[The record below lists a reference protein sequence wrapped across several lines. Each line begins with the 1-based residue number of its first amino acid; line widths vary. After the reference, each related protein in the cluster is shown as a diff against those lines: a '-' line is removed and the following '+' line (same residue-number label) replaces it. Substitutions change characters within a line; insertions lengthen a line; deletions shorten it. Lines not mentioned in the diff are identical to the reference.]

1 MYFSGLT
8 KYCSG
13 ISLIQVFVSI
23 TFQIS
28 SHFIR
33 ISFDIASSKNING
46 LTLALYG
53 NMKRGP
59 ESFEGMASHGAE
71 MKRSRGGN
79 KIEVRILIP
88 SKIAGSIIGK
98 SGANIQQLRNNNNA
112 NVRVPDC
119 EGPERVMNVLVDD
132 AETAIN
138 VIEQV
143 CK

>member
-1 MYFSGLT
+1 MASIKFSDLEIAT
-8 KYCSG
+8 LSLLHNNAMLYCSG
-13 ISLIQVFVSI
+13 ISLLQLFVSI

-33 ISFDIASSKNING
+33 ISFDIAISKNING
-46 LTLALYG
+46 LTLAFYG

-98 SGANIQQLRNNNNA
+98 SGANIQQSVSYTHLTLPTKA
-112 NVRVPDC
+112 
-119 EGPERVMNVLVDD
+119 
-132 AETAIN
+132 
-138 VIEQV
+138 
-143 CK
+143 